1 MPCALPH
8 DRRNRDSGLVVS
20 PTPIGQRAHLDVP
33 AVTINP
39 ATVTGDPEL
48 TYQIIHFVYCSE
60 WPRLHDGMQAA
71 LTFNGLPAF
80 TCLTPSNIRSAIP
93 EAEFVMATDGVYLV
107 QYKGRLDDD
116 SGTTLTF
123 NFRAGVECALAAD
136 ITQDQEKGLRYR
148 RAQYKYQTCREV
160 TDREFCAVHPDVAWG
175 DRKMLGE
182 MEVAATKKCGTVD
195 SIYLDEPATGVAPP
209 LLPRR
214 IRRSPCDE

>member
-1 MPCALPH
+1 
-8 DRRNRDSGLVVS
+8 
-20 PTPIGQRAHLDVP
+20 
-33 AVTINP
+33 
-39 ATVTGDPEL
+39 
-48 TYQIIHFVYCSE
+48 
-60 WPRLHDGMQAA
+60 
-71 LTFNGLPAF
+71 
-80 TCLTPSNIRSAIP
+80 
-93 EAEFVMATDGVYLV
+93 MATDGVYLV